1 MPAISVGNRATTT
14 KTIKLDYPWQAWVV
28 VLGAALFFFYEFI
41 QMTMFNVIN
50 PQLMQTFHVTA
61 EHLGNLSAMYFYANV
76 VFLFPAGL
84 LLDRFSTR
92 KLITVAMAL
101 CVISTYGFALSKQ
114 FDILGAFRFITGLG
128 SSFCMLSCVR
138 LASRWFPPRRVALVI
153 GLVVTMAMLGG
164 MMGQTPMT
172 FLSAHLGWRHA
183 VMVNATI
190 GLALVFVVWFVV
202 RDYPKSLDAAH
213 DQEQD
218 KLNKMGFWQSI
229 RLALKN
235 PQNWLAGI
243 YTNLLSLPIIVL
255 GAMWGGM
262 YLSQSRHLS
271 HDTASYI
278 TSMIFLGTIFGSPA
292 MGWLSDRIALRK
304 LPMIVGAAVSLLL
317 VLVIMYSPHLSTG
330 MLSFMFFLLAFVAS
344 TQVIAYPLVVES
356 NSFAITSAA
365 EGVTCTII
373 MMAGAIFQPLYG
385 KLMDMNWRGQVS
397 HGAHIYSPHA
407 YLIAMWIMPIAFV
420 VALIAALMLKETR
433 CKDLVP

>member
-1 MPAISVGNRATTT
+1 MPAISTAKKTGRNT
-14 KTIKLDYPWQAWVV
+14 TIKLDYPWQAWVV

-50 PQLMQTFHVTA
+50 PQLMETFNVTA

-92 KLITVAMAL
+92 KLITIAMTL
-101 CVISTYGFALSKQ
+101 CVLGTYGFALSKQ
-114 FDILGAFRFITGLG
+114 FDMLGFFRFVTGLA

-138 LASRWFPPRRVALVI
+138 LASRWFPPRRVALAI

-172 FLSAHLGWRHA
+172 FLSSHLGWRHA
-183 VMVNATI
+183 VMVNATL
-190 GLALVFVVWFVV
+190 GLVLVFVVWLVV
-202 RDYPKSLDAAH
+202 RDYPKSLGGAH
-213 DQEQD
+213 DQEQA
-218 KLNKMGFWQSI
+218 KLHRMGFWESI
-229 RLALKN
+229 LLALKN
-235 PQNWLAGI
+235 KQNWLAGI

-255 GAMWGGM
+255 GAMWGVM

-271 HDTASYI
+271 HNTASYV

-292 MGWLSDRIALRK
+292 MGWLSDRIGLRK
-304 LPMIVGAAVSLLL
+304 LPMVIGAVISLML
-317 VLVIMYSPHLSTG
+317 VLIIMYNHSLSMT
-330 MLSFMFFLLAFVAS
+330 MLSILFFLLAFVAS

-385 KLMDMNWRGQVS
+385 KLMDMNWQGKAL
-397 HGAHIYSPHA
+397 HGAHVYSPHA
-407 YLIAMWIMPIAFV
+407 YLMAMWILPIAFV
-420 VALIAALMLKETR
+420 VALIAALLLKETR
-433 CKDLVP
+433 CKDLVS

>member
-1 MPAISVGNRATTT
+1 MPAIAAAKKTHHDAT
-14 KTIKLDYPWQAWVV
+14 IRLDYPLQAWVV

-50 PQLMQTFHVTA
+50 PQLMQTFHVSA
-61 EHLGNLSAMYFYANV
+61 ERLGNLSAMYFYANV
-76 VFLFPAGL
+76 IFLFPAGL

-92 KLITVAMAL
+92 KLISIAMAF
-101 CVISTYGFALSKQ
+101 CVASTYGFALSKQ
-114 FDILGAFRFITGLG
+114 FDWLSLFRFVTGLG

-138 LASRWFPPRRVALVI
+138 LASRWFPPRRVALVV

-190 GLALVFVVWFVV
+190 GVLLLLIVWSVV
-202 RDYPKSLDAAH
+202 RDYPRNLGRAH
-213 DQEQD
+213 DEEQN
-218 KLNKMGFWQSI
+218 KLHKMGFWESI

-243 YTNLLSLPIIVL
+243 YTNLLSLPVIVL

-271 HDTASYI
+271 HDVASYV

-304 LPMIVGAAVSLLL
+304 LPMILGAVVSFVL
-317 VLVIMYSPHLSTG
+317 VLVIMYNHHLSTG
-330 MLSFMFFLLAFVAS
+330 KLSVLFFLLAFVAS

-385 KLMDMNWRGQVS
+385 KLMDMNWQGKLS
-397 HGAHIYSPHA
+397 HGVHIYSPHA

-433 CKDLVP
+433 CRDLVP